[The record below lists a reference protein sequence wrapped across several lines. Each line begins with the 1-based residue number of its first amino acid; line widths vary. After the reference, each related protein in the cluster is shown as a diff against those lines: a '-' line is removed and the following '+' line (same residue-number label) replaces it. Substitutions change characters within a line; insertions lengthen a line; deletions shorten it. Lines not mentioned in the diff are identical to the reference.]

1 MRKPA
6 LLLLAP
12 LLALA
17 TAAPAWSEDIVDVL
31 RRSQNQRLEAL
42 PAAPAD
48 SAAAQAVRASF
59 ERVLHELPP
68 GTPAALHVIRGP
80 VVAETLHGHV
90 VVANESLADLPEQAR
105 LFILAHELGHV
116 MQYHWLQTGLL
127 YQKWI
132 PGQVV
137 QAETDA
143 VAGPLGREASGLAH
157 RQEFEADAFAARLL
171 RAMGLCPLA
180 PGEDP
185 SQACRDVALSVFQQ
199 PGALRDTP
207 THPGAGRRLA
217 ALRAQFGQ
225 SPADEDDR
233 RELARH
239 NAPAPLD
246 PPLPGTQGS
255 ALAQAR

>member
-6 LLLLAP
+6 LL

-42 PAAPAD
+42 PAAPVD
-48 SAAAQAVRASF
+48 SPAAQAVRASF
-59 ERVLHELPP
+59 ERVMRELPP

-90 VVANESLADLPEQAR
+90 VAANESLAEMPERTR

-116 MQYHWLQTGLL
+116 MQHHWLQTGLL

-132 PGQVV
+132 PGEVV
-137 QAETDA
+137 QAQTDA
-143 VAGPLGREASGLAH
+143 AAGPLGREASGLAH
-157 RQEFEADAFAARLL
+157 RHEFEADAYAARLL
-171 RAMGLCPLA
+171 KAMGLCPLA
-180 PGEDP
+180 EGEDA
-185 SQACRDVALSVFQQ
+185 SQTCREVALSVFQH

-225 SPADEDDR
+225 SAADEEDR
-233 RELARH
+233 REMAARH
-239 NAPAPLD
+239 APAPLE
-246 PPLPGTQGS
+246 PPLPGPARS
-255 ALAQAR
+255 ALALQ